1 MKTLLHLL
9 RRPLRHVAGL
19 SFFVNLLL
27 LVPALF
33 MLQVFDRVLA
43 SQSGETL
50 LVLMIGVAIAL
61 TLLLALDYL
70 RARLQGVA
78 GNIVAESLSPAVTKI
93 VVAQGARRSGRG
105 NSESLRDV
113 SSLRALFSAQ
123 GLLAIFD
130 APWALVYVA
139 VIWLAHPVLGMAAA
153 GAAVVMLA
161 LALVNDFVTRR
172 EIEALQ
178 KAAAGATRYLEASLH
193 NAEVA
198 QTLGMSDSLIA
209 RWRRKNAEVTA
220 LQQPTAT
227 KTVAMAALTRVVR
240 QAVQVLMMA
249 LGAYLVISGE
259 ASSGVM
265 IATTTLLGRALAP
278 IELIVGS
285 WRILAEGRA
294 AFRRLGDLLDA
305 EQAQPQR
312 MALPPPRGALL
323 AENLTFRAPQ
333 GERLLIAGVSLQL
346 VAGESLAIIGAS
358 GAGKSTLVRLL
369 TGVWKPSAGV
379 VRLDQ
384 AELSQWP
391 REDLGP
397 WLGYVPQ
404 DVELFPGTVA
414 ENIARLGEVEP
425 EKVVRAAQRAH
436 VHELILSLPE
446 GYDTMFDPTSAL
458 VSPGQRQRIALAR
471 ALYGEPK
478 LVILD
483 EPNSNLDGA
492 GELALAEALKELRG
506 QATVVVVTH
515 RATLI
520 QHVDKM
526 LVLDCGRVQHYG
538 TTADVMNA
546 MQPKAQPAAHPG
558 GGGAVVVAM
567 PRAAPAAERGAGP
580 LDPPESAERRTQN
593 GG

>member
-9 RRPLRHVAGL
+9 RRPLVHVATL

-50 LVLMIGVAIAL
+50 LVLMIGVGIAL
-61 TLLLALDYL
+61 ALLLALDYL

-78 GNIVAESLSPAVTKI
+78 GNVVAESLSPAVTKI
-93 VVAQGARRSGRG
+93 VIAQGARRSGRG
-105 NSESLRDV
+105 SSESLRDV
-113 SSLRALFSAQ
+113 GSLRALFSAQ
-123 GLLAIFD
+123 GLLALFD
-130 APWALVYVA
+130 APWAIVYVA

-153 GAAVVMLA
+153 GAALVMLA
-161 LALVNDFVTRR
+161 LALINDFVTRR

-198 QTLGMSDSLIA
+198 QTLGMTDALIA
-209 RWRRKNAEVTA
+209 RWRQKNAEVTA

-227 KTVAMAALTRVVR
+227 KTVAMAALTRTVR

-259 ASSGVM
+259 ASAGVM

-278 IELIVGS
+278 VELIVGS

-294 AFRRLGDLLDA
+294 SFRRLSELLNAA
-305 EQAQPQR
+305 EAQPQR
-312 MALPPPRGALL
+312 MSLPAPSGELF
-323 AENLTFRAPQ
+323 AENLMFRAPQ
-333 GERLLIAGVSLQL
+333 GERMLIAGVSLQL
-346 VAGESLAIIGAS
+346 NAGESLAIIGAS

-369 TGVWKPSAGV
+369 TGVWKPSAGA

-384 AELSQWP
+384 ADLSQWP

-414 ENIARLGEVEP
+414 ENIARLGEVDSGQ
-425 EKVVRAAQRAH
+425 VVRAAQRAH
-436 VHELILSLPE
+436 VHDLILSLPE
-446 GYDTMFDPTSAL
+446 GYDTMVDPHSAL
-458 VSPGQRQRIALAR
+458 ISPGQRQRIALAR

-492 GELALAEALKELRG
+492 GELALAEALKALRG

-526 LVLDCGRVQHYG
+526 LVLDAGKVQHYG
-538 TTADVMNA
+538 PTADVMKA
-546 MQPKAQPAAHPG
+546 MQQKAQHAAQPA
-558 GGGAVVVAM
+558 GGGALVVAM
-567 PRAAPAAERGAGP
+567 PPRAAPLPERGASP
-580 LDPPESAERRTQN
+580 AEREERVS
-593 GG
+593 